1 MKPIKTS
8 KELVD
13 YLEEKKV
20 AFDINYSKE
29 EAIDFLKKKNYYM
42 KLFSYRRNYN
52 KDPNDNYMNLDFS
65 HMVDLST
72 IDMHLRYLIM
82 KMCLDIEHSL
92 KVQLLQAI
100 ELEDEENGYEIV
112 RQFLNYK
119 KNHEILKELS
129 FRVQSG
135 SYAKELIEKHHPYYP
150 IWVFVEVISF
160 GNLTYLCHFYNKR
173 CQERGKKNHFLKGNY
188 NNKILNNIRDIRNA
202 SAHNNCLIYDLKSTR
217 YKYDRYIKQHKRWS
231 DIYELNKFLIE
242 NNFTKSIRKSRLSN
256 RFIKDF
262 TCLLYGYNIIIPESN
277 LKIKRLDELRD
288 LMENRMLRNKDF
300 YANIDTITSS
310 YNFIYDVLNV
320 LS

>member
-1 MKPIKTS
+1 
-8 KELVD
+8 
-13 YLEEKKV
+13 
-20 AFDINYSKE
+20 
-29 EAIDFLKKKNYYM
+29 
-42 KLFSYRRNYN
+42 
-52 KDPNDNYMNLDFS
+52 
-65 HMVDLST
+65 
-72 IDMHLRYLIM
+72 
-82 KMCLDIEHSL
+82 
-92 KVQLLQAI
+92 
-100 ELEDEENGYEIV
+100 
-112 RQFLNYK
+112 
-119 KNHEILKELS
+119 
-129 FRVQSG
+129 
-135 SYAKELIEKHHPYYP
+135 
-150 IWVFVEVISF
+150 
-160 GNLTYLCHFYNKR
+160 
-173 CQERGKKNHFLKGNY
+173 
-188 NNKILNNIRDIRNA
+188 LNNIRDIRNA